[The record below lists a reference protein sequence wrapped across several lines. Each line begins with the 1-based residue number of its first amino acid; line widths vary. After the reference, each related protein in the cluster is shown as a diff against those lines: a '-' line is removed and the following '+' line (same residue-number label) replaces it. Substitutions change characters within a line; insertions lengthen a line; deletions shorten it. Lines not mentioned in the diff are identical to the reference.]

1 MINIKN
7 GNIEIDVKSVVV
19 VSKYTDEN
27 QTQTL
32 MEYCKASF
40 DVGIAFKFVCFAL
53 VKKNE
58 QLPELGEN
66 LIFITQKDFNF
77 LGRLNKDKK
86 SKLEVLQSDVL
97 LCNTTENN
105 KSVNKLCNHIT
116 AKIKIGLKQNTLTN
130 FDLQFDTSDVEG
142 EMKLIKLFKK
152 YFKL

>member
-19 VSKYTDEN
+19 VSKYIDEH
-27 QTQTL
+27 QTKAL
-32 MEYCKASF
+32 IEYCKTSF
-40 DVGIAFKFVCFAL
+40 DGGIAFKFVCLAV
-53 VKKNE
+53 VKKHE
-58 QLPELGEN
+58 QLPDFGEN
-66 LIFITQKDFNF
+66 VIFITQKDFNF

-105 KSVNKLCNHIT
+105 KSVNKLCNHVT
-116 AKIKIGLKQNTLTN
+116 AKIKIGLMQNTLTN
-130 FDLQFDTSDVEG
+130 FDLQFDASDVEG